1 MAILLGN
8 ATVVTLN
15 ASKPVL
21 EGQQIPIH
29 EGTIADLGRKI
40 HTGGLRITKRTDCSQ
55 LKL

>member
-8 ATVVTLN
+8 AD

-40 HTGGLRITKRTDCSQ
+40 HTRGLPSTKGIDCSQ

>member
-8 ATVVTLN
+8 AD

-21 EGQQIPIH
+21 EGRQILIH

-40 HTGGLRITKRTDCSQ
+40 HTGGLPITKRIDCSQ